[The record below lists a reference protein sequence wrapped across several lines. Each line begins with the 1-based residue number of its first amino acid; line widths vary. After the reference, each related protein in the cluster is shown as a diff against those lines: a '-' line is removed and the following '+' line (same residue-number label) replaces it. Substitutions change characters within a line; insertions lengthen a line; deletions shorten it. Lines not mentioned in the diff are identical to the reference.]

1 MNTDTYNKDHWVLDR
16 EHSDRNSN
24 SKLNELLLDA
34 IISQIENRN
43 NTFLDE
49 DTVPEIHNNKAIF
62 SLPDL
67 YPNTTPPR
75 YKNYICNSQ
84 DWVCHVTGI
93 YENSFEAKL
102 VDKNDDSTFEI
113 AEFDF
118 DEISN
123 GDLKLLKVG
132 AIFYWSVGYAS
143 QNGQI
148 TKQSLLR
155 FKRSAPLSNNEFN
168 TIFDK
173 ASEMSEQ
180 IIWD

>member
-1 MNTDTYNKDHWVLDR
+1 M
-16 EHSDRNSN
+16 
-24 SKLNELLLDA
+24 
-34 IISQIENRN
+34 
-43 NTFLDE
+43 
-49 DTVPEIHNNKAIF
+49 
-62 SLPDL
+62 
-67 YPNTTPPR
+67 
-75 YKNYICNSQ
+75 
-84 DWVCHVTGI
+84 TGI

-155 FKRSAPLSNNEFN
+155 FKHLPRYQ
-168 TIFDK
+168 I
-173 ASEMSEQ
+173 MSLTPFS
-180 IIWD
+180 IRLPK